1 MADVVTSQTLENGPR
16 FAVVKFTSLSDG
28 TGESGITKVNATSSG
43 SFGVVVQGQTIYPGV
58 NLKVVDLWYNVS
70 NMALRVQWHASSN
83 VDMMVLQGYGHWQF
97 LNQRGGI
104 QGLVCPT
111 GVSGITGSIDFT
123 TVDPAAGAAGLPPGS
138 YTVIMTLVKGI
149 PQL

>member
-16 FAVVKFTSLSDG
+16 FAVVKFTNLSDG
-28 TGESGITKVNATSSG
+28 TGESGVTKVNATSSG
-43 SFGVVVQGQTIYPGV
+43 TFGVVIQGNTVYPGV
-58 NLKVVDLWYNVS
+58 NLKVVDVWYNVA

-83 VDMMVLQGYGHWQF
+83 VDMMVLQGFGHWQF

-104 QGLVCPT
+104 QGLVCP
-111 GVSGITGSIDFT
+111 SAAGITGSIDFT
-123 TVDPAAGAAGLPPGS
+123 TVDQAAGAAGAPPGN

-149 PQL
+149 PQS